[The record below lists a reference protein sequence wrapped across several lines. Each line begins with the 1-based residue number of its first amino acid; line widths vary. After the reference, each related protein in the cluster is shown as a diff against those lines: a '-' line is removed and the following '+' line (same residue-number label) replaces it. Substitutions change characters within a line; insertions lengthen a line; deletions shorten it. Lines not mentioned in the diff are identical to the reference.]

1 MASRSPPLHASQK
14 RRTSSRGVSLISSTL
29 LARSARPLPD
39 HGLLLCHL
47 LLLRRLGRLLPRRR
61 RLLPLGRRRP
71 LLLGGRRLLLGGY
84 RPLPGRLLDRRLLL
98 RRGLLGPS

>member
-71 LLLGGRRLLLGGY
+71 LLLVGRRLILCVILSLPSLLIS
-84 RPLPGRLLDRRLLL
+84 RRLLSIRAIL
-98 RRGLLGPS
+98 APH